1 MKILMV
7 SIFAPHFFNW
17 TNLLKLSHHEVY
29 WIDVFDS
36 NTRVKKIDFVHQFIG
51 WKNRVDYPGR
61 YWLKK
66 NIPALYRTIN
76 MVNQRD
82 LTEYVEEKIKEIQ
95 PDIVQ
100 SFVLQSG
107 ALPVLEVMRKFP
119 DIKWVYSAWGNDL
132 YFRQQNEKDLINIKK
147 VLPEFDYMFADCK
160 RDFKVALQH
169 GFKGKFLGAFPGGGG
184 YDLEEFENL
193 MEPYVRRKVI
203 LIKGYEGKL
212 GRCNVVLEGLLSLK
226 PELEEYQIV
235 VFAANQKVKNFI
247 SKTRLDRWANFKCYG
262 NIPHFEVMS
271 LMGRSKIYIGNSI
284 SDGMPNTLLEAI
296 VMGAYPIQS
305 NPGKVT
311 EEIISQGNGGGL
323 LIENPMNS
331 NEIKELILQ
340 VINNPDKIKKEVQY
354 SLLNIRPQL
363 ERSRIQ
369 SGVIACYDLIQKE
382 L

>member
-1 MKILMV
+1 
-7 SIFAPHFFNW
+7 
-17 TNLLKLSHHEVY
+17 
-29 WIDVFDS
+29 
-36 NTRVKKIDFVHQFIG
+36 
-51 WKNRVDYPGR
+51 
-61 YWLKK
+61 
-66 NIPALYRTIN
+66 
-76 MVNQRD
+76 
-82 LTEYVEEKIKEIQ
+82 
-95 PDIVQ
+95 
-100 SFVLQSG
+100 
-107 ALPVLEVMRKFP
+107 
-119 DIKWVYSAWGNDL
+119 
-132 YFRQQNEKDLINIKK
+132 
-147 VLPEFDYMFADCK
+147 
-160 RDFKVALQH
+160 
-169 GFKGKFLGAFPGGGG
+169 
-184 YDLEEFENL
+184 